1 LSLAAGLEKVRK
13 GFQPAFWVA
22 NISEM
27 FERLSFYSQQAFL
40 LLFLVESVKLSE
52 ISSTQLMGWFG
63 LAVYALPVLVGSLA
77 DRFGFR
83 RALIAAY
90 LIDGTGYF
98 LLGSVNSS
106 WMHPIRAVL
115 PDYWL
120 LFAILIFSALGPAL
134 VKPCVVGSVAI
145 ASNEEVRSIGYAIYY
160 WLVNVGGALG
170 PILGAAAVAAF
181 GMAVNFKL
189 CALVVF
195 ILVVFVFFFY
205 REPVGAAA
213 SRSTMT
219 IRQALANSVLV
230 LRNWRFVLFMLIF
243 SGYWITFYA
252 FWVVMPEYIHKYVA
266 PALPGADIGRLLA
279 IDALMIIFF
288 QILVNHLTRK
298 VAPFRAMIFGAVLAA
313 LSMVTISLY
322 SSVWMAAAALVVFS
336 IGEMTQ
342 APRYYEYISRL
353 APEGQQGVFM
363 GYAFLPIALGYFVAG
378 QIGGHLLH
386 YYGEVVKRPYELWWV
401 LAGIGALTVVLMAL
415 YNRIFVPKTTSAT
428 A

>member
-1 LSLAAGLEKVRK
+1 LSLAAGFEKVRK

-22 NISEM
+22 NLSEM

-40 LLFLVESVKLSE
+40 LLFLVEKVHLSE
-52 ISSTQLMGWFG
+52 IASSQLMGIFG

-83 RALIAAY
+83 RALLVAY

-106 WMHPIRAVL
+106 WMHSIRAAV

-120 LFAILIFSALGPAL
+120 LFAILIFSAFGPAL

-145 ASNEEVRSIGYAIYY
+145 ASTEDVRSIGYAIYY
-160 WLVNVGGALG
+160 WLVNIGGALG
-170 PILGAAAVAAF
+170 PILGAAAVAYF
-181 GMAVNFKL
+181 GMAGNFKL
-189 CALVVF
+189 CALVVYV
-195 ILVVFVFFFY
+195 LVLFVLLFY
-205 REPVGAAA
+205 RDPVGAAA
-213 SRSTMT
+213 TRSTKT
-219 IRQALANSVLV
+219 IRQALANTVLV

-243 SGYWITFYA
+243 SGYWVTFYA
-252 FWVVMPEYIHKYVA
+252 FFVVMPEYVHKYVA
-266 PALPGADIGRLLA
+266 PSLPSADIGRLLS

-298 VAPFRAMIFGAVLAA
+298 VAPFRAMIFGAVLAS
-313 LSMVTISLY
+313 LSMITISLY
-322 SSVWMAAAALVVFS
+322 SSVWMAVAALVVFS

-363 GYAFLPIALGYFVAG
+363 GYSFLPIALGYFVSG
-378 QIGGHLLH
+378 LIGGHLLH
-386 YYGEVVKRPYELWWV
+386 YYGEVVKKPYELWWV
-401 LAGIGALTVVLMAL
+401 LAGIGALAVVLMAL
-415 YNRIFVPKTTSAT
+415 YNRVFVPKTAAAT
-428 A
+428 

>member
-1 LSLAAGLEKVRK
+1 MSLAAGFQKVRK
-13 GFQPAFWVA
+13 GFQSAFWVA
-22 NISEM
+22 NLSEM

-40 LLFLVESVKLSE
+40 LLFLVEKVHLSE
-52 ISSTQLMGWFG
+52 IASSQLMGIFG

-83 RALIAAY
+83 RALLVAY

-106 WMHPIRAVL
+106 WMHSIRAAV

-120 LFAILIFSALGPAL
+120 LFAILIFSAVGPAL

-145 ASNEEVRSIGYAIYY
+145 ASTEDVRSIGYAIYY
-160 WLVNVGGALG
+160 WLVNIGGALG

-181 GMAVNFKL
+181 GMAANFKL
-189 CALVVF
+189 CALVVYV
-195 ILVVFVFFFY
+195 LVLFVLLFY
-205 REPVGAAA
+205 REPVQAAA
-213 SRSTMT
+213 TRSTMT
-219 IRQALANSVLV
+219 VRQALANTVLV

-243 SGYWITFYA
+243 SGYWVTFYA
-252 FWVVMPEYIHKYVA
+252 FFVVMPEYVHKYVA
-266 PALPGADIGRLLA
+266 PALPSADIGRLLS

-313 LSMVTISLY
+313 LSMVIISLY

-363 GYAFLPIALGYFVAG
+363 GYSFLPIALGYFVSG
-378 QIGGHLLH
+378 LIGGHLLH

-401 LAGIGALTVVLMAL
+401 LAGIGALSVVLMAL
-415 YNRIFVPKTTSAT
+415 YNRIFVPKTASAP

>member
-1 LSLAAGLEKVRK
+1 MSLGSGLQKVRK

-22 NISEM
+22 NLSEM
-27 FERLSFYSQQAFL
+27 FERFSFYSEQAFL
-40 LLFLVESVKLSE
+40 LLFLVEKIHLSDV
-52 ISSTQLMGWFG
+52 SSSQLMGFFG

-83 RALIAAY
+83 RALVVAY

-106 WMHPIRAVL
+106 WMHPIRAIM

-120 LFAILIFSALGPAL
+120 LFAILIFSAFGPAL

-145 ASNEEVRSIGYAIYY
+145 ASTEEVRSVGYAIYY
-160 WLVNVGGALG
+160 WLVNIGGALG

-181 GMAVNFKL
+181 GMATNFKL
-189 CALVVF
+189 CALVVYV
-195 ILVVFVFFFY
+195 LVFFVLIFY
-205 REPVGAAA
+205 REPAQAAA
-213 SRSTMT
+213 TRSVTT
-219 IRQALANSVLV
+219 IRQAMANTLLV

-243 SGYWITFYA
+243 SGYYVTFYA
-252 FWVVMPEYIHKYVA
+252 FFVVMPEYVHKYVA
-266 PALPGADIGRLLA
+266 PALPNADIGRLIA

-288 QILVNHLTRK
+288 QILVNHLTRR
-298 VAPFRAMIFGAVLAA
+298 VAPFRAMIFGAILAA
-313 LSMVTISLY
+313 LSMITVSLY
-322 SSVWMAAAALVVFS
+322 PSVWMAAAALVVFS

-363 GYAFLPIALGYFVAG
+363 GYAFLPIALGYFISG
-378 QIGGHLLH
+378 LIGGHLLH
-386 YYGEVVKRPYELWWV
+386 FFGEVVKRPYELWWV
-401 LAGIGALTVVLMAL
+401 LAGVGALTTVLMIL
-415 YNRIFVPKTTSAT
+415 YNRVFVVGAKSA
-428 A
+428 AA

>member
-1 LSLAAGLEKVRK
+1 LSLAAGFQKVRK
-13 GFQPAFWVA
+13 GFQSAFWVA

-40 LLFLVESVKLSE
+40 LLFLVEKVHLSE
-52 ISSTQLMGWFG
+52 IASSQLMGFFG
-63 LAVYALPVLVGSLA
+63 LAVYALPVVVGSLA
-77 DRFGFR
+77 DRYGFR
-83 RALIAAY
+83 RALLVAY

-98 LLGSVNSS
+98 LLGSINSS
-106 WMHPIRAVL
+106 WMQPIRSVM

-120 LFAILIFSALGPAL
+120 LFAILIFSAFGPAL

-145 ASNEEVRSIGYAIYY
+145 ASTEDVRSIGYAIYY

-181 GMAVNFKL
+181 GMAGNFKL
-189 CALVVF
+189 CALLVY
-195 ILVVFVFFFY
+195 ILVLFVLIFF

-213 SRSTMT
+213 TRSTMT
-219 IRQALANSVLV
+219 IRQALANTVLV

-243 SGYWITFYA
+243 SGYWVTFYA

-266 PALPGADIGRLLA
+266 PALPSADIGRLLS

-298 VAPFRAMIFGAVLAA
+298 VAPFRAMIFGTVLAA

-322 SSVWMAAAALVVFS
+322 RSVWMAAAALVVFS

-363 GYAFLPIALGYFVAG
+363 GYAFLPIAIGYFISG
-378 QIGGHLLH
+378 LIGGHLLH
-386 YYGEVVKRPYELWWV
+386 YFGEVVMRPYELWWV
-401 LAGIGALTVVLMAL
+401 LTGIGALTVVFMAL
-415 YNRIFVPKTTSAT
+415 YNRIFVTAANSAS

>member
-1 LSLAAGLEKVRK
+1 LSLADGIRKVRR

-22 NISEM
+22 NSSEM

-40 LLFLVESVKLSE
+40 LLFLIQQVKLSDV
-52 ISSTQLMGWFG
+52 SSSQLMGWFG
-63 LAVYALPVLVGSLA
+63 LLVYALPVLVGSLA

-83 RALIAAY
+83 WGLVVAF

-98 LLGSVNSS
+98 LLGSVNSA

-120 LFAILIFSALGPAL
+120 IFVILTISAFGPAL

-145 ASNEEVRSIGYAIYY
+145 ASTEEVRSIGYAIYY
-160 WLVNVGGALG
+160 WLVNIGGFLG
-170 PILGAAAVAAF
+170 PILGAAVVAAF
-181 GMAVNFKL
+181 GMSTNFVL
-189 CALVVF
+189 CALVVYA
-195 ILVVFVFFFY
+195 LVFFVLLFY
-205 REPVGAAA
+205 REPAQVAAT
-213 SRSTMT
+213 RSTLT
-219 IRQALANSVLV
+219 IRQALANAVLV

-243 SGYWITFYA
+243 SGYYVTFYA
-252 FWVVMPEYIHKYVA
+252 FFVVMPEYIHRYVN
-266 PALPGADIGRLLA
+266 PSLPNADIGRLIA
-279 IDALMIIFF
+279 IDAGMIIVF
-288 QILVNHLTRK
+288 QILVNHLTRR

-313 LSMVTISLY
+313 LSMIPISLY
-322 SSVWMAAAALVVFS
+322 RSVWMAAAALVIFS

-363 GYAFLPIALGYFVAG
+363 GYAFLPIALGYFIAG
-378 QIGGHLLH
+378 LIGGHLLH

-401 LAGIGALTVVLMAL
+401 LAGIGALTTVLMVI
-415 YNRIFVPKTTSAT
+415 YNRVFVVGAKAE
-428 A
+428 AA